1 MISILIPTRNEPEIQ
16 NLVAEIRE
24 VLSQAKEPF
33 EILVID
39 KSDDDTADRARS
51 AGAAVFKQESRG
63 LGGALKEGLR
73 KANGEIVIAMDADFS
88 HDPAYIPSFLAKMKQ
103 GFDLVIGSRKIP
115 GGGVLGWNRR
125 RRLVSSGANF
135 VARYVGGVKVSDLT
149 SGYRAYRKT
158 MVDNLDME
166 SIGSSSYAFQLEV
179 TARAIR
185 RGFRVGVVPIVF
197 PDRRLGKSKL
207 SRRDVID
214 FLYTALKIRFGS
226 I

>member
-16 NLVAEIRE
+16 NLVAKIRE
-24 VLSQAKEPF
+24 VLSQVNQPF
-33 EILVID
+33 EIVVID

-51 AGAAVFKQESRG
+51 AGATVFKQESRG

-73 KANGEIVIAMDADFS
+73 KANGEIAIAMDADFS
-88 HDPAYIPSFLAKMKQ
+88 HDPIYIPSFLAKMEE

-115 GGGVLGWNRR
+115 GGGVVGWNRR

-135 VARYVGGVKVSDLT
+135 VARYIGGVRVSDLT

-158 MVDNLDME
+158 MVDDLDTE
-166 SIGSSSYAFQLEV
+166 TIGSSSYAFQLEV
-179 TARAIR
+179 TARAVK

-197 PDRRLGKSKL
+197 PDRRTGKSKL
-207 SRRDVID
+207 SRKDIID
-214 FLYTALKIRFGS
+214 FLNTALKIRFRS